1 MPVLLGDAYRD
12 AHARI
17 DTRMRSL
24 AALDPDALGTAV
36 PACPGWTVHAV
47 VSHVTGLA
55 ADALSGRLTGPPDDE
70 WTAGQVDQRLGV
82 PVEDVLAEWA
92 PLVGPMVAGL
102 NDRTIGPPPCADLLV
117 HEGDLVEALGEAVPP
132 LGEWGAVAGLLCG
145 GRVKGIREPGT
156 LTVRVG
162 DTELVGGTGDGPT
175 ATLTIDRWEF
185 FRGVFSRRSV
195 DQMRAW
201 DWDGDPEPWLA
212 PLCVFGT
219 RTDDVPPAREH

>member
-12 AHARI
+12 AHARL
-17 DTRMRSL
+17 DARLRTL

-47 VSHVTGLA
+47 VSHLAGLA
-55 ADALSGRLTGPPDDE
+55 ADAVAGRLSGPPDE
-70 WTAGQVDQRLGV
+70 AWTAGHVDARLGV

-92 PLVGPMVAGL
+92 PLVDPMVEAL
-102 NDRTIGPPPCADLLV
+102 NGRAVGPPPCADLLV
-117 HEGDLVEALGEAVPP
+117 HEGDVVEALGDEVPP
-132 LGEWGAVAGLLCG
+132 IGSWGPVATMLCG
-145 GRVKGIREPGT
+145 GWLKGLRVPGT

-162 DTELVGGTGDGPT
+162 DRELAAGTGDGPA
-175 ATLTIDRWEF
+175 ATVTIGPWEF

-212 PLCVFGT
+212 PLCVFGP
-219 RTDDVPPAREH
+219 RTDDQPVAR